1 MERRFK
7 KKVDEYVGCFKK
19 EILNELSSQNI
30 EQSTCNHIH
39 SFIQNLPEFQ
49 VTKEDFMKRKRVKN
63 MVPMFDRCLAKR
75 ANGEQCTRRK
85 KDTETYC
92 GTHCK
97 GTPHGVMSDTD
108 AQSVSKTSRVEVI
121 ARDIKGIIYY
131 VDKNLNVYDPEDV
144 LSNSNNPKIIA
155 KCKQNGDEFSIDEPN

>member
-7 KKVDEYVGCFKK
+7 KKVDEYIGSFKN
-19 EILNELSSQNI
+19 EILSELNNQQIDGSLHQ
-30 EQSTCNHIH
+30 HMH
-39 SFIQNLPEFQ
+39 AFIQNLPDFQ

-63 MVPMFDRCLAKR
+63 MVPMFDRCVAKR
-75 ANGEQCTRRK
+75 ASGEQCTRRK
-85 KDTETYC
+85 KDDSVYC

-97 GTPHGVMSDTD
+97 GTPHGVISDSD
-108 AQSVSKTSRVEVI
+108 VQSVSNTSRVEVI

-144 LSNSNNPKIIA
+144 LANSNNPKIIA
-155 KCKQNGDEFSIDEPN
+155 KCKKIGEEYIIDE